1 MTLDLIIVI
10 ALLILGVLFMLVEIF
25 LLPGISIAGIAGAI
39 FLIGG
44 IAYAYLFLGS
54 TAGNVSLAASVAALG
69 GTFVWLLRSKS
80 LQKISLETN
89 IDSTVDNTNLQK
101 MAVGDT
107 GIAVSR
113 LNPIGKVMV
122 NDIVAEGK
130 SVDGKFI
137 EEDSEIEIVK
147 VETYNVLVKR
157 KESGMHSDAPEE
169 ATRPGTIHLQPGIK
183 TINY

>member
-1 MTLDLIIVI
+1 MTLNLIIVI

-54 TAGNVSLAASVAALG
+54 TAGNISLAASAAALG

-80 LQKISLETN
+80 LRKISLDTN
-89 IDSTVDNTNLQK
+89 IESTVDNTNLQK
-101 MAVGDT
+101 MVAGDT
-107 GIAVSR
+107 GITISR

-122 NDIVAEGK
+122 NDVVAEGK
-130 SVDGKFI
+130 SMDGEFI
-137 EEDSEIEIVK
+137 DEDTEIEIVK

-157 KESGMHSDAPEE
+157 KNAH
-169 ATRPGTIHLQPGIK
+169 
-183 TINY
+183 

>member
-1 MTLDLIIVI
+1 MTLNLIIVI

-54 TAGNVSLAASVAALG
+54 TAGNISLAASAAALG

-80 LQKISLETN
+80 LRKISLDTN
-89 IDSTVDNTNLQK
+89 IESTVDNTNLQK
-101 MAVGDT
+101 IVAGDT
-107 GIAVSR
+107 GITISR

-122 NDIVAEGK
+122 NDVVAEGK
-130 SVDGKFI
+130 SMDGEFI
-137 EEDSEIEIVK
+137 DEDTEIEIVK

-157 KESGMHSDAPEE
+157 KNAH
-169 ATRPGTIHLQPGIK
+169 
-183 TINY
+183 